1 MQVNWANQE
10 KERSQN
16 QLNKLHHKLIHL
28 LMLLKQTLEQLL
40 TFLNLIALQPHKYR
54 HKLNHLASLNLKKLN
69 PNLRSKSNPN
79 LRSKSNPNLKL
90 FLRSKPPYNIS
101 QLIKDILNLILKHLK
116 VKIFTTNHK
125 PQINMSNHKL
135 LINT

>member
-1 MQVNWANQE
+1 
-10 KERSQN
+10 
-16 QLNKLHHKLIHL
+16 
-28 LMLLKQTLEQLL
+28 MLLKQTLEQLL

-54 HKLNHLASLNLKKLN
+54 HKLNHLASLNLKKL
-69 PNLRSKSNPN
+69 NPN

-135 LINT
+135 PINT

>member
-10 KERSQN
+10 KERNQN

-28 LMLLKQTLEQLL
+28 LMRLKLTLENLL
-40 TFLNLIALQPHKYR
+40 TFLDLKALQPHKCK
-54 HKLNHLASLNLKKLN
+54 HKLNHLASLNLKKPN
-69 PNLRSKSNPN
+69 PNLKSNPRLN
-79 LRSKSNPNLKL
+79 LNPNLKL

-101 QLIKDILNLILKHLK
+101 QLIKDILNLFLKHLK
-116 VKIFTTNHK
+116 AKIFTTSPK
-125 PQINMSNHKL
+125 PQININHKL

>member
-1 MQVNWANQE
+1 
-10 KERSQN
+10 
-16 QLNKLHHKLIHL
+16 
-28 LMLLKQTLEQLL
+28 MLLKQTLEQLL

-79 LRSKSNPNLKL
+79 LKL
-90 FLRSKPPYNIS
+90 FHRSKPPYNIS